1 MGYKN
6 IHLARSIVKSW
17 ILREISIEKKVLIIN
32 KIKKIILEILRI
44 KMIIWMYM
52 GLYML
57 EKDQKKLE

>member
-1 MGYKN
+1 MEYKN
-6 IHLARSIVKSW
+6 IPLARSIVKSW